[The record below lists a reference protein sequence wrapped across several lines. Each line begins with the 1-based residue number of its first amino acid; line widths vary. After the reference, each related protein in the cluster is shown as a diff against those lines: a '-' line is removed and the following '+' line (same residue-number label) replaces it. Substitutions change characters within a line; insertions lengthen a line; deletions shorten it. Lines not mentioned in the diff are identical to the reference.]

1 MSKSK
6 FWVIASNEYLRY
18 LKSKSFWI
26 TTFVLP
32 IAWILILVIPN
43 VIAVMSFKKTEMKI
57 AVVDRTSSKLGNEI
71 VKSESKTF
79 YLEKRGVKALNQ
91 EIIEGK
97 LDGYILLKDDDLK
110 KNSAVLFT
118 KGGGGLSLINVVEK
132 TLTEVFRKHR
142 LLEKGIDP
150 QIVNFVLDEVKIETK
165 KVTREGV
172 EKDYASF
179 YGILGYIMSFLIY
192 ILLFIYGA
200 MVMRGVIEEKTS
212 RIIEILLSSA
222 RPFDIMF
229 GKILGIGSVGLTQIL
244 IWLVLLAI
252 LSLFSTQIINLFV
265 SPSNLT
271 AGIDT
276 ISQNQQMPNFEIP
289 PLPLFPVLLF
299 IAYFILGYFFFATLF
314 SGIGAS
320 VDQEQDA
327 QTISTPV
334 YLFLIIPIMFVSA
347 ITADPESTLSVCL
360 SLVPPFT
367 PILMTVRIFATSVP
381 TWQIILS
388 FVLLFLSIWG
398 SIILSAKIYRI
409 GILIYGKKPTFKE
422 IYRWLR
428 QA

>member
-1 MSKSK
+1 MTKSK
-6 FWVIASNEYLRY
+6 FWIIATNEYLRY

-57 AVVDRTSSKLGNEI
+57 AVVDRTNSKLGNEI
-71 VKSESKTF
+71 VKSASKTF
-79 YLEKRGVKALNQ
+79 YLEKRDVKALNQ

-97 LDGYILLKDDDLK
+97 LDGYILLKDVDLK
-110 KNSAVLFT
+110 KNSTVLFT
-118 KGGGGLSLINVVEK
+118 KGGGGLSLINVLEK

-165 KVTREGV
+165 KVTKEGI

-179 YGILGYIMSFLIY
+179 YGILGYIMAFLIY

-212 RIIEILLSSA
+212 RIVEILLSSA
-222 RPFDIMF
+222 RPIDIMF

-244 IWLVLLAI
+244 IWLIFTAI
-252 LSLFSTQIINLFV
+252 LSLFSTQIISLFV
-265 SPSNLT
+265 SPSNIPSE
-271 AGIDT
+271 IDAL
-276 ISQNQQMPNFEIP
+276 SQTTQMPNFEIP
-289 PLPLFPVLLF
+289 PLPFLPVLVF

-314 SGIGAS
+314 SGIGAA

-347 ITADPESTLSVCL
+347 VMADPESTLSVCL

-381 TWQIILS
+381 AWQIILS
-388 FVLLFLSIWG
+388 FVLLILSIFG
-398 SIILSAKIYRI
+398 NILLSTKIYRI